1 MAEDKKIRV
10 SADLTPLQE
19 LRQGAQALL
28 DDINNMEGRFRR
40 LSGKTLDTI
49 QAQIDLLKERNRVAD
64 ESIQVNLYYT
74 LLHPVRLIEPP
85 QERNM
90 VIQRFNPLVR
100 SREKNWGYF
109 GGSIQKP
116 TEWYSTR

>member
-64 ESIQVNLYYT
+64 E
-74 LLHPVRLIEPP
+74 
-85 QERNM
+85 
-90 VIQRFNPLVR
+90 FNPGKPILYPLAPGQAYR
-100 SREKNWGYF
+100 TPTGEKHGD
-109 GGSIQKP
+109 P
-116 TEWYSTR
+116 TFQPAC